1 MKFHQRHSFFPLVL
15 GLLTLGLIV
24 LMFYAFAGR
33 HPSETT
39 PSTQPNPVSAQEYE
53 QSLQALMST
62 FVVTYDESTDDLSRL
77 VLVEQTLANL
87 LALRVPAEDKQTH
100 LELAVGLN
108 QMQQALRAK
117 SGEEKAVFGRIKSLY
132 VSN

>member
-1 MKFHQRHSFFPLVL
+1 MKLHHRHSFFPLVL

-33 HPSETT
+33 RPSEAT
-39 PSTQPNPVSAQEYE
+39 PPVQLNPVSTEEYE
-53 QSLQALMST
+53 KSLQTLMSS
-62 FVVTYDESTDDLSRL
+62 FVVAYDESADDLSRL
-77 VLVEQTLANL
+77 VLVEQTLTNL
-87 LALRVPAEDKQTH
+87 LALRVPAEEKQTH

-117 SGEEKAVFGRIKSLY
+117 NGEEKKTFEWIKTSY

>member
-33 HPSETT
+33 RPSETT
-39 PSTQPNPVSAQEYE
+39 PPVQLNPVTTQEYE
-53 QSLQALMST
+53 QSIQSLMST

-77 VLVEQTLANL
+77 VLVEQTLQQL

-117 SGEEKAVFGRIKSLY
+117 SGEEKKTFEWIKSLY